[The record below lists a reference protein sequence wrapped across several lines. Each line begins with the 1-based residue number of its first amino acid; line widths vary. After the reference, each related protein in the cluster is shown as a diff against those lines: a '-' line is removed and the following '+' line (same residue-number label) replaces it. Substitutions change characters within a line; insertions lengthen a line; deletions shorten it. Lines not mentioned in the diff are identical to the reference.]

1 MTHEEKLEAL
11 QAEFARQTEALA
23 AASKQLA
30 AMGDV
35 ELGIPREVLE
45 QMDEACRVRVSGAVN
60 LVALRA

>member
-1 MTHEEKLEAL
+1 MTHEEKLAAL
-11 QAEFARQTEALA
+11 QAELDQQNEALEA
-23 AASKQLA
+23 AAKQMA

-45 QMDEACRVRVSGAVN
+45 QVDEACRVRVSGAVN